1 MTTMTATQG
10 HLYLHGEA
18 KVIALESG
26 ASPEVRQIDTE
37 APLCMGPKYTVRAE
51 WLTPAPMK
59 YFRGEV
65 PK

>member
-1 MTTMTATQG
+1 MTPATTKQG
-10 HLYLHGEA
+10 HLYFHGDA

-26 ASPEVRQIDTE
+26 ASPEVRQIDPD
-37 APLCMGPKYTVRAE
+37 APLCMGHKYKVRAE

-65 PK
+65 PR

>member
-1 MTTMTATQG
+1 MSRDATKQG
-10 HLYLHGEA
+10 HLYFHGEA

-26 ASPEVRQIDTE
+26 SSPEVRQINED
-37 APLCMGPKYTVRAE
+37 APLCMGHKYKVRAE

-65 PK
+65 PT

>member
-1 MTTMTATQG
+1 MTPATAKQG

-26 ASPEVRQIDTE
+26 SSPEVRQIDAE
-37 APLCMGPKYTVRAE
+37 APLCMGHKYKVRAE

-65 PK
+65 PT